1 MDNTLLLTIFI
12 LFLIAL
18 LFIMARISSTRVPQ
32 KKKEKIYSRLEDIR
46 MQVQSDDV
54 YARRDAIIKLD
65 NLLSKSLQIRYRNE
79 KSCGDNLKIAKNLF
93 RKDSYQNI
101 WEAHKLRNS
110 IVHKDE
116 DIGYDEAQQVY
127 KIYKMAINKLLQ

>member
-1 MDNTLLLTIFI
+1 MDNTVLLTIFI

-18 LFIMARISSTRVPQ
+18 LFVMARVNSRKVPQ

-65 NLLSKSLQIRYRNE
+65 NLLSKALQIRYRNE
-79 KSCGDNLKIAKNLF
+79 KSCGDNLKMAKNLF

-116 DIGYDEAQQVY
+116 DIGYDEAQQAY